1 MMSSIIVVAGPSE
14 GDYFPLDM
22 QTVVVGRD
30 AKCPIQILDEKMS
43 RVHLQIRHDPGAG
56 SYFVQ
61 DLKSVNGVIVNDR
74 PISAEIPLVDGDII
88 AAGDSKL
95 IFFARQFADRK
106 SAWDAYKMAGE
117 RTRAT
122 IMQAPETPKGGKGF
136 FGRG

>member
-1 MMSSIIVVAGPSE
+1 MSSIIVVAGPSE
-14 GDYFPLDM
+14 GDYFPLET

-43 RVHLQIRHDPGAG
+43 RVHFQIRHDAEAG

-61 DLKSVNGVIVNDR
+61 DLKSANGVVINDR
-74 PISAEIPLVDGDII
+74 AISEEVALADGDII
-88 AAGDSKL
+88 AAGDSK
-95 IFFARQFADRK
+95 IIYFARQFADRK

-122 IMQAPETPKGGKGF
+122 IIGTPEAPRKKGF
-136 FGRG
+136 FGKG